1 MSRLLMLA
9 LLCFPLVNFAAKNVS
24 PALDKRLKVITYKED
39 GIFEIICQPL
49 IKTTIE
55 LEQGEEIL
63 DVSIGDSM
71 AWSVDTSHGRQNLLF
86 IKPIAE
92 ISSTSMAVVTDKRS
106 YEFNVITHPSLNDET
121 YKVKFKY
128 PKSAT
133 GSENGFGSKDI
144 MSLRKNLDYSYTGS
158 QRLKPIDVF
167 DDGKSFT
174 YIKFPPLQ
182 IMPALYSVDGN
193 RQESIVNYRVEGD
206 YVIIEK
212 ITGQFTLRNGDMI
225 GTIVNNALVKGLKK

>member
-1 MSRLLMLA
+1 MNRLLMLVM
-9 LLCFPLVNFAAKNVS
+9 LCFPLVALSAKNVG
-24 PALDKRLKVITYKED
+24 PGIDKRVKVLAYKED
-39 GIFEIICQPL
+39 GIFEVICQPL

-106 YEFNVITHPSLNDET
+106 YEFNMVTHPSLSDQT

-128 PKSAT
+128 PKSGA
-133 GSENGFGSKDI
+133 GSEKVLGSKDM
-144 MSLRKNLDYSYTGS
+144 MSLKKNLDYSYTGS
-158 QRLKPIDVF
+158 KRLKPIDVF

-182 IMPALYSVDGN
+182 IMPAIYSVDGS

-206 YVIIEK
+206 WVIIEK
-212 ITGQFTLRNGDMI
+212 ITGQFTLRNGDMV
-225 GTIVNNALVKGLKK
+225 GTVVNNELVKRLKK